1 MIQAS
6 LPAVLRER
14 ASLQPNDIAFT
25 FMDYEQDW
33 DGVPI
38 TLTWAQLYRRT
49 LNLSQE
55 LAEHAEPGDRAVILA
70 PQSLDYIVAFVAAL
84 QAGLIAVPLPAPAP
98 GGGAHDERTAA
109 VVVDTEPSVVL
120 TTSAVR
126 EGAAGYAMARDGQ
139 PAPTV
144 IEVDLLDLDSRRR
157 SGRRVAPQELAYL
170 QYTSGS
176 TRRPAGVEI
185 SHANLAANFKQMM
198 GAFFSEHG
206 GVAPPDTTFVSW
218 LPFYHDMGL
227 MLGMCVPILGGVHTV
242 VTSPMAFLQRPA
254 RWMQLVASHPRALSA
269 GPNFAYELA
278 AGRTTDDDMAG
289 LDLSNVM
296 NLLSGAERVHA
307 ATVRRFAER
316 FAAFGLRENKIRP
329 SYGLAE
335 AVVYVATRA
344 SLDPLAVVEFDA
356 EKLSAGHAQRCG
368 AGSGSPLVSYGRTDS
383 PVVRV
388 VDPDTAVECADG
400 RTGEIWVRG
409 DNVALGYWQ
418 KPDETRETFGA
429 TIVNPSAE
437 TPAGP
442 WLRTGDLG
450 FFSEG
455 ELFIMGRIKDLLIVY
470 GRNHSPDD
478 IEATVQEISRGRAAA
493 ISVPDDRTE
502 HLVVIVEH
510 KKRGDTEEAAM
521 LRLADLKRELTSAI
535 STVHGLKVADLVM
548 VGPGAIPITT
558 SGKVRR
564 ASCVEQYR
572 HGQFA
577 RLDA

>member
-1 MIQAS
+1 MIQS
-6 LPAVLRER
+6 SIPAVLRER

-33 DGVPI
+33 NGVPI
-38 TLTWAQLYRRT
+38 TLTWSQLQRRT
-49 LNLSQE
+49 VNLAHE
-55 LAEHAEPGDRAVILA
+55 LCAHTEPGDRVVILA
-70 PQSLDYIVAFVAAL
+70 PQSLEYILAFVAAL
-84 QAGLIAVPLPAPAP
+84 QAGLVAVPLPAP

-109 VVVDTEPSVVL
+109 VMADTVPAVVL

-126 EGAAGYAMARDGQ
+126 DAAAGYATARDGAAA
-139 PAPTV
+139 PAV
-144 IEVDLLDLDSRRR
+144 IEVDRLGLDARRKQL
-157 SGRRVAPQELAYL
+157 RRIGTQDPAYL

-185 SHANLAANFKQMM
+185 THRNLAANFEQMM
-198 GAFFSEHG
+198 AAFFSEHG

-218 LPFYHDMGL
+218 LPLYHDMGL
-227 MLGMCVPILGGVHTV
+227 MLGVCVPILGGVHTV
-242 VTSPMAFLQRPA
+242 MTSPVAFLQRPA
-254 RWMQLVASHPRALSA
+254 RWMQLLAGYPRTLSA

-278 AGRTTDDDMAG
+278 AGRTSDEDMAG
-289 LDLSNVM
+289 LDLSNV
-296 NLLSGAERVHA
+296 LSVLSGAERVHA

-316 FAAFGLRENKIRP
+316 FAPLGFDENKIRP

-335 AVVYVATRA
+335 AVVYVATRESA
-344 SLDPLAVVEFDA
+344 APLEIVEFDA
-356 EKLSAGHAQRCG
+356 EKLSAGHAQRCAAG
-368 AGSGSPLVSYGRTDS
+368 AGSPLVSYGRTDS

-409 DNVALGYWQ
+409 DNVATGYWR
-418 KPDETRETFGA
+418 KPEDTRDTFGA
-429 TIVNPSAE
+429 TIVDPTAG

-478 IEATVQEISRGRAAA
+478 IEATVQEVSRGRVAA
-493 ISVPDDRTE
+493 IAVPDDRTE
-502 HLVVIVEH
+502 HLVVVVEH
-510 KKRGDTEEAAM
+510 KKRGDTEEEAM
-521 LRLADLKRELTSAI
+521 ARLTELKRELTSAI
-535 STVHGLKVADLVM
+535 STAHGLKVADLVM
-548 VGPGAIPITT
+548 VGPGSIPITT

-572 HGQFA
+572 LGGFS
-577 RLDA
+577 RVDA

>member
-109 VVVDTEPSVVL
+109 VMVDTEPSVVL

-344 SLDPLAVVEFDA
+344 SLDPLAVVGFDA

-535 STVHGLKVADLVM
+535 STAHGLKVADLVM